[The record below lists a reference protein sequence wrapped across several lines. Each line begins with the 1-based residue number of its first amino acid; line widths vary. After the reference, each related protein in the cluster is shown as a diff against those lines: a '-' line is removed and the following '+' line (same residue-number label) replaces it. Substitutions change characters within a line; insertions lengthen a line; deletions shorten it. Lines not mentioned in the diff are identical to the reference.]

1 MIPLTKLLCIEYFS
15 NVKCTMEEQ
24 VWFNLLP
31 QTKAVPGPE
40 FGARPK
46 QQDAE
51 LTAQCTFFKKKGS
64 GMSAIS
70 ASSA

>member
-1 MIPLTKLLCIEYFS
+1 
-15 NVKCTMEEQ
+15 MEEQ

-31 QTKAVPGPE
+31 QTKVVPGPE
-40 FGARPK
+40 FRARPK

-51 LTAQCTFFKKKGS
+51 LTAQCTFFLKKKGS
-64 GMSAIS
+64 GMSAIG